1 MDEKYFAELS
11 RILRKHGIESG
22 PVENG
27 RLVIQMDGQPV
38 GRIEP
43 GGMRCVAPGDLLTED
58 ASKAFYRAAPFAEM
72 VAEYM
77 ESLKR
82 APTLI
87 AEGLDADYL
96 LLAEFNGT
104 VLAGKEME
112 GGYGMQ
118 FVTWDW
124 NYDHTAVEQ
133 GHYYHDNYEGAKAD
147 FAVRS
152 GLIQKGC
159 YFSEE
164 QLTEMYRC
172 MHDMLDGEYELTDNQ
187 ETLISDTCEQIEKIV
202 PDLRQRIA
210 QTEEVTHN
218 FEQTM

>member
-1 MDEKYFAELS
+1 MDEKYFSDLS

-27 RLVIQMDGQPV
+27 RLVILMDGQSV

-77 ESLKR
+77 TALKR
-82 APTLI
+82 APVLL
-87 AEGLDADYL
+87 AEGLDANYH

-112 GGYGMQ
+112 NGYGMQ

-124 NYDHTAVEQ
+124 NHDHTALEQ

-147 FAVRS
+147 FAERS
-152 GLIQKGC
+152 GLVQKGHH
-159 YFSEE
+159 FSDE

-172 MHDMLDGEYELTDNQ
+172 MHDTLDGVYELTDNQ
-187 ETLISDTCEQIEKIV
+187 ETLISDTCEQIENIV
-202 PDLRQRIA
+202 RDLRQRIA
-210 QTEEVTHN
+210 QAEEVAPN

>member
-1 MDEKYFAELS
+1 MGEKYFAELS
-11 RILRKHGIESG
+11 RILSKHGIESG

-27 RLVIQMDGQPV
+27 RLVIRMDGQPV

-43 GGMRCVAPGDLLTED
+43 GGMRCVAPGDLLTAE
-58 ASKAFYRAAPFAEM
+58 ASEAFHQAAPFAEM

-77 ESLKR
+77 AALQR
-82 APTLI
+82 APLLL
-87 AEGLDADYL
+87 AEGLDADYH

-112 GGYGMQ
+112 SGYGIQ

-124 NYDHTAVEQ
+124 NYDRTAVEQ

-152 GLIQKGC
+152 GLIQKGR
-159 YFSEE
+159 YFSDE

-172 MHDMLDGEYELTDNQ
+172 MHDTLDGVYEFTDSQ
-187 ETLISDTCEQIEKIV
+187 ETLISDTCEQIENTV

-210 QTEEVTHN
+210 QAEEVTHN